1 MHHFIPL
8 VFLVKSQIAVLDSVN
23 LTNFSFP
30 FQGKESVFVF
40 TPINFGGPEEKK
52 KANFQW
58 VANDVAEVCLTLY
71 NPLPV
76 CTFSR

>member
-1 MHHFIPL
+1 LGHS
-8 VFLVKSQIAVLDSVN
+8 K
-23 LTNFSFP
+23 
-30 FQGKESVFVF
+30 GKESVFVF